1 MAIDSALIGWILI
14 YTGFVFGGA
23 IWLGYETCIK
33 EGALFFIVLEIV
45 LTLFTIGAYML
56 TQGE

>member
-1 MAIDSALIGWILI
+1 MMSALIGWILI

-23 IWLGYETCIK
+23 VWLGYTIGIK
-33 EGALFFIVLEIV
+33 ESVICFIVLEIM

-56 TQGE
+56 TGGE

>member
-1 MAIDSALIGWILI
+1 MSALVGWILI

-23 IWLGYETCIK
+23 VWLGIESGTK
-33 EGALFFIVLEIV
+33 EGVLFFITIEIT

-56 TQGE
+56 TGGE